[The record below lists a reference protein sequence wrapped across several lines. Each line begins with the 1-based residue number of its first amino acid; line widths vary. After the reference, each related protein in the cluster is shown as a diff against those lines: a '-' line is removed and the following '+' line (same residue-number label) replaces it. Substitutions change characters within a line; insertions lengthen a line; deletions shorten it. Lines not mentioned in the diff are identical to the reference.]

1 MHVQQSVHYKHY
13 NDMHVQQ
20 SVQQYVIP
28 PYYFL
33 FGGVE
38 WVENGGTWVVNEP
51 YITKNNDL

>member
-1 MHVQQSVHYKHY
+1 
-13 NDMHVQQ
+13 MHVQQ

-28 PYYFL
+28 RYYFL

-38 WVENGGTWVVNEP
+38 LVENGGTWVVNEP